1 MRVRSAKPSRTHF
14 AACGT
19 SPRRFPSPAVPETT
33 QPPAA
38 DELSHLLKQVF
49 GYDRFRPLQRDI
61 IAAALADRD
70 TLAVLPT
77 GAGKS
82 LCFQLPAL
90 ARTGP
95 GLTIV
100 VSPLIA
106 LMKDQVDQLSAAG
119 VAATFMN
126 STLGAEESKRRY
138 RGLYAG
144 EYKLLY
150 VSPERLALDGFIDRL
165 KEWPVKLIAVDEA
178 HCISEW
184 GHDFRPEYR
193 QLAKLREQLP
203 SVPAMA
209 LTATATPRVRD
220 DIVKHLALRD
230 PAIFVASFNR
240 PNLTYRVEP
249 KDEPIKQLLAFL
261 KERPRDAGIVY
272 CASRKQTEK
281 VADSLAGRGIAARA
295 YHAGLDAEERSR
307 NQEAFLRDE
316 VRVICA
322 TIAFGMGINKP
333 NVRFVVH
340 YDLPK
345 NVEGYYQ
352 ETGRAGRDGLPA
364 ECLLLYSAGD
374 AAKQRHFI
382 DEITDAEEAARA
394 RRQLR
399 QMLAY
404 ADATSCRRVEL
415 MGYFG
420 ETFQACDCGACD
432 NCLSPLETYDATVPA
447 QKLLSCVYR
456 IRSASGFDMGL
467 KHAVDVLRGH
477 ANEKTERLGHDKLS
491 TWAIGADTPEHDWL
505 HLGRELLRLGY
516 LELGTEMPVVAITD
530 AGRELLRTRTAVT
543 LAKPRAV
550 VKPKRDRQARARR
563 GDFDYDEILFERLR
577 EHRQKLATELEVP
590 AYIVFGDTTL
600 REMARFYPTS
610 PTEMSGI
617 TGVGEK
623 KLERFGDVFL
633 AAIRA
638 HLQVHG
644 KQTFAD

>member
-1 MRVRSAKPSRTHF
+1 VPATGLRFLGSVP
-14 AACGT
+14 AAT
-19 SPRRFPSPAVPETT
+19 P
-33 QPPAA
+33 PPADQLA
-38 DELSHLLKQVF
+38 HLLKQVF
-49 GYDRFRPLQRDI
+49 GYDRFRPLQREI
-61 IAAALADRD
+61 IEASLAGRD
-70 TLAVLPT
+70 ALAVLPT

-90 ARTGP
+90 ARPGP
-95 GLTIV
+95 GLTVV

-106 LMKDQVDQLSAAG
+106 LMKDQVDQLTAAG
-119 VAATFMN
+119 VPATFLN
-126 STLGAEESKRRY
+126 SSLGAAEAMARF

-150 VSPERLALDGFIDRL
+150 VAPERLVLDGFMERL
-165 KEWPVKLIAVDEA
+165 NEWPLKLLAVDEA

-193 QLAKLREQLP
+193 QLDKLRAFLP
-203 SVPAMA
+203 DVPAMA

-220 DIVKHLALRD
+220 DIVQHLKLRD
-230 PAIFVASFNR
+230 PAVFIASFNR

-249 KDEPIKQLLAFL
+249 KDQPAKQLLAFL
-261 KERPRDAGIVY
+261 KERPGEAGIVY
-272 CASRKQTEK
+272 CASRRQAESS
-281 VADSLAGRGIAARA
+281 AESLDSHGITARP
-295 YHAGLDAEERSR
+295 YHAGLDTEDRTR

-364 ECLLLYSAGD
+364 DCLLLYSAGD

-382 DEITDAEEAARA
+382 DEITDEAEKARA

-399 QMLAY
+399 QMLDY
-404 ADATSCRRVEL
+404 ADTTGCRRVEL
-415 MGYFG
+415 LRYFG

-432 NCLSPLETYDATVPA
+432 NCLSPLETYDATLPA

-456 IRSASGFDMGL
+456 IREAGGFDMGL
-467 KHAVDVLRGH
+467 KHVVDVLRGH
-477 ANEKTERLGHDKLS
+477 ANEKTERLRHNALS
-491 TWAIGADTPEHDWL
+491 TWGIGADRSEHDWL
-505 HLGRELLRLGY
+505 HFGRELLRLGY
-516 LELGTEMPVVAITD
+516 LELGAEGLPVVGVTD

-550 VKPKRDRQARARR
+550 VKPKRDRKARARR
-563 GDFDYDEILFERLR
+563 GDFDYDELLFERLR
-577 EHRQKLATELEVP
+577 ELRKKLADERDVP
-590 AYIVFGDTTL
+590 AYVVFGDTTL
-600 REMARFYPTS
+600 REMARYYPEN
-610 PTEMSGI
+610 PTQLSGI

-623 KLERFGDVFL
+623 KLNEFGDTF
-633 AAIRA
+633 ANAIRSY
-638 HLQVHG
+638 VREHG
-644 KQTFAD
+644 KQTFAE

>member
-1 MRVRSAKPSRTHF
+1 M
-14 AACGT
+14 
-19 SPRRFPSPAVPETT
+19 PELAPVST
-33 QPPAA
+33 
-38 DELSHLLKQVF
+38 EHLSHLLKQVF
-49 GYDRFRPLQRDI
+49 GYDRFRPLQREI
-61 IAAALADRD
+61 IQASLAGRD
-70 TLAVLPT
+70 ALAVLPT

-90 ARTGP
+90 ARSGP

-106 LMKDQVDQLSAAG
+106 LMKDQVDQLTAAG
-119 VAATFMN
+119 VSATFMN
-126 STLGAEESKRRY
+126 STLGAEESKRRF
-138 RGLYAG
+138 RGLYSG

-150 VSPERLALDGFIDRL
+150 VAPERLMLDGFTERL
-165 KEWPVKLIAVDEA
+165 KEWPVRLIAVDEA

-193 QLAKLREQLP
+193 QLAKLRTLLP
-203 SVPAMA
+203 AVPVMG

-230 PAIFVASFNR
+230 PALFVASFNR
-240 PNLTYRVEP
+240 PNLTYRVET
-249 KDEPIKQLLAFL
+249 KDQPLKQLLAFL
-261 KERPRDAGIVY
+261 KERPRDAGIIY

-281 VADSLAGRGIAARA
+281 LADSLAGHNIPARA
-295 YHAGLDAEERSR
+295 YHAGLDAEDRTR
-307 NQEAFLRDE
+307 NQDAFLRDE
-316 VRVICA
+316 VRIVCA

-364 ECLLLYSAGD
+364 DCLLLYSAGD

-382 DEITDAEEAARA
+382 DEITDEAEKARA

-399 QMLAY
+399 QMLDY
-404 ADATSCRRVEL
+404 ADNPACRRVEL
-415 MGYFG
+415 MRYFG

-456 IRSASGFDMGL
+456 IRAASGFDMGL
-467 KHAVDVLRGH
+467 KHVVDVLRGH
-477 ANEKTERLGHDKLS
+477 ANEKTERLAHDKLS
-491 TWAIGADTPEHDWL
+491 TWGIGADKTEHEWM

-516 LELGTEMPVVAITD
+516 VELGTEMPVLGITD

-543 LAKPRAV
+543 LAQPRAV
-550 VKPKRDRQARARR
+550 VKPKRDRQVRARR

-577 EHRQKLATELEVP
+577 ELRKKLADERNVP
-590 AYIVFGDTTL
+590 AYVVFGDTSL
-600 REMARFYPTS
+600 REMARYYPGTV
-610 PTEMSGI
+610 TELSGI
-617 TGVGEK
+617 SGVGEK
-623 KLERFGDVFL
+623 KLNEFGDTFLGAIRTHL
-633 AAIRA
+633 AA
-638 HLQVHG
+638 HG
-644 KQTFAD
+644 KQSFD

>member
-1 MRVRSAKPSRTHF
+1 MT
-14 AACGT
+14 AA
-19 SPRRFPSPAVPETT
+19 A
-33 QPPAA
+33 QPPA
-38 DELSHLLKQVF
+38 DELAHLLKQVF

-61 IAAALADRD
+61 IASALADRD
-70 TLAVLPT
+70 ALAVLPT

-90 ARTGP
+90 ARPGP
-95 GLTIV
+95 GLTVV

-106 LMKDQVDQLSAAG
+106 LMKDQVDQLLAAG
-119 VAATFMN
+119 VSATFMN
-126 STLGAEESKRRY
+126 STLGAEEAKRRY

-150 VSPERLALDGFIDRL
+150 VSPERLMLDGFTERL
-165 KEWPVKLIAVDEA
+165 KEWPVKLIAVDDA

-193 QLAKLREQLP
+193 QLAKLRESLP
-203 SVPAMA
+203 AVPAMA

-230 PAIFVASFNR
+230 PAVFVASFNR
-240 PNLTYRVEP
+240 PNLTYRVEA

-261 KERPRDAGIVY
+261 KERPHDAGIVY

-281 VADSLAGRGIAARA
+281 LADSLNARGIEARP
-295 YHAGLDAEERSR
+295 YHAGLDAAERNR
-307 NQEAFLRDE
+307 NQERFLRDE
-316 VRVICA
+316 IRVVCA

-382 DEITDAEEAARA
+382 DEITDAAEQARA

-399 QMLAY
+399 QMLDY
-404 ADATSCRRVEL
+404 ADTTGCRRVEL
-415 MGYFG
+415 MRYFG
-420 ETFQACDCGACD
+420 ETFEACDCGACD

-456 IRSASGFDMGL
+456 IRAASGFDMGL
-467 KHAVDVLRGH
+467 KHVVDVLRGH
-477 ANEKTERLGHDKLS
+477 ANDKTERLGHDRLT
-491 TWAIGADTPEHDWL
+491 TWGIGADKTEHEWM

-516 LELGTEMPVVAITD
+516 LELGQEMPVAGLTD

-550 VKPKRDRQARARR
+550 IKPKRDRKARARR

-577 EHRQKLATELEVP
+577 ELRKQLADERDVP
-590 AYIVFGDTTL
+590 AYIVFGDTSL
-600 REMARFYPTS
+600 REMARHYPAS
-610 PTEMSGI
+610 VTELGGI
-617 TGVGEK
+617 SGVGEK
-623 KLERFGDVFL
+623 KLNEFGDTFL
-633 AAIRA
+633 SAIRSYTA
-638 HLQVHG
+638 EHG
-644 KQTFAD
+644 KQSFGD

>member
-1 MRVRSAKPSRTHF
+1 M
-14 AACGT
+14 
-19 SPRRFPSPAVPETT
+19 PAPAPVP
-33 QPPAA
+33 A
-38 DELSHLLKQVF
+38 DHLAHLLKQVF
-49 GYDRFRPLQRDI
+49 GYDRFRPLQREI
-61 IAAALADRD
+61 IDAALAGRD

-90 ARTGP
+90 ARPGP

-106 LMKDQVDQLSAAG
+106 LMKDQVDQLTAAG
-119 VAATFMN
+119 VSATFMN
-126 STLGAEESKRRY
+126 STLGAEESKRRF

-150 VSPERLALDGFIDRL
+150 VAPERLMLDGFTERL
-165 KEWPVKLIAVDEA
+165 KEWPVRLIAVDEA

-193 QLAKLREQLP
+193 QLAKLRALLP
-203 SVPAMA
+203 TVPVMG

-230 PAIFVASFNR
+230 PAVFVASFNR
-240 PNLTYRVEP
+240 PNLTYRVET

-261 KERPRDAGIVY
+261 KDRPHDAGIVY

-281 VADSLAGRGIAARA
+281 LADSLNDRGIAARA
-295 YHAGLDAEERSR
+295 YHAGLEAADRTR

-316 VRVICA
+316 IRVVCA

-364 ECLLLYSAGD
+364 DCLLLYSAGD

-382 DEITDAEEAARA
+382 DEITDEAEAARA

-399 QMLAY
+399 QMLDY
-404 ADATSCRRVEL
+404 ADTSGCRRVEL
-415 MGYFG
+415 MRYFG

-432 NCLSPLETYDATVPA
+432 NCLSPLETYDATLPA

-456 IRSASGFDMGL
+456 IRAASGFDMGL
-467 KHAVDVLRGH
+467 KHVVDVLRGH

-491 TWAIGADTPEHDWL
+491 TWGIGADKTEHEWMQ
-505 HLGRELLRLGY
+505 LGREMLRLGY
-516 LELGTEMPVVAITD
+516 LELGSEGLPVIGITD

-550 VKPKRDRQARARR
+550 VKPKRDRRVREAR
-563 GDFDYDEILFERLR
+563 GDFDFDEILFERLR
-577 EHRQKLATELEVP
+577 ELRKKLADERDVP
-590 AYIVFGDTTL
+590 AYIVFGDTSL
-600 REMARFYPTS
+600 REMARYYPGS
-610 PTEMSGI
+610 VTELSGI
-617 TGVGEK
+617 SGVGEK
-623 KLERFGDVFL
+623 KLNEFGNTFL
-633 AAIRA
+633 SAIRSY
-638 HLQVHG
+638 VSEHG
-644 KQTFAD
+644 KQSFD

>member
-1 MRVRSAKPSRTHF
+1 MPTATP
-14 AACGT
+14 
-19 SPRRFPSPAVPETT
+19 
-33 QPPAA
+33 PPADQLA
-38 DELSHLLKQVF
+38 HLLKQVF
-49 GYDRFRPLQRDI
+49 GYDRFRPLQREI
-61 IAAALADRD
+61 IEASLAGRD
-70 TLAVLPT
+70 ALAVLPT

-90 ARTGP
+90 ARPGP
-95 GLTIV
+95 GLTVV

-106 LMKDQVDQLSAAG
+106 LMKDQVDQLTAVG
-119 VAATFMN
+119 VPATFLN
-126 STLGAEESKRRY
+126 STLGAAEAKARF

-150 VSPERLALDGFIDRL
+150 VAPERLVLDGFMERL
-165 KEWPVKLIAVDEA
+165 SEWPLQLLAVDEA

-193 QLAKLREQLP
+193 QLDRFRTLLP
-203 SVPAMA
+203 DVPAMA

-220 DIVKHLALRD
+220 DIVQHLKLRD
-230 PAIFVASFNR
+230 PAVFIASFNR

-249 KDEPIKQLLAFL
+249 KDQPAKQLLAFL
-261 KERPRDAGIVY
+261 KERPGEAGIVY
-272 CASRKQTEK
+272 CASRRQAESC
-281 VADSLAGRGIAARA
+281 AESLAGHGITARP
-295 YHAGLDAEERSR
+295 YHAGLDAEDRTR

-364 ECLLLYSAGD
+364 DCLLLYSAGD

-382 DEITDAEEAARA
+382 DEITDEAEKARA

-399 QMLAY
+399 QMLDY
-404 ADATSCRRVEL
+404 ADTTGCRRVGL
-415 MGYFG
+415 LRYFG
-420 ETFQACDCGACD
+420 ETFEACDCGACD
-432 NCLSPLETYDATVPA
+432 NCLSPLETYDATLPA

-456 IRSASGFDMGL
+456 IRAAGGYDMGL

-477 ANEKTERLGHDKLS
+477 ANEKTERLGHERLS
-491 TWAIGADTPEHDWL
+491 TWGIGADLSEHDWL
-505 HLGRELLRLGY
+505 HFGRELLRLGY
-516 LELGTEMPVVAITD
+516 LELGAEGLPVVGITD

-550 VKPKRDRQARARR
+550 VKPKRDRKTRTRR
-563 GDFDYDEILFERLR
+563 GDYDYDEILFERLR
-577 EHRQKLATELEVP
+577 ELRKKLADERDVP
-590 AYIVFGDTTL
+590 AYVVFGDTTL
-600 REMARFYPTS
+600 REMARYYPES
-610 PTEMSGI
+610 PTQLSGI

-623 KLERFGDVFL
+623 KLNEFGDVF
-633 AAIRA
+633 ANAIHSYVRE
-638 HLQVHG
+638 HG
-644 KQTFAD
+644 KQSFAE

>member
-1 MRVRSAKPSRTHF
+1 
-14 AACGT
+14 
-19 SPRRFPSPAVPETT
+19 VPETA
-33 QPPAA
+33 PVPVDNLA
-38 DELSHLLKQVF
+38 HLLKQVF
-49 GYDRFRPLQRDI
+49 GYDRFRPLQREI
-61 IAAALADRD
+61 IDSSLAGRD

-90 ARTGP
+90 ARPGP

-106 LMKDQVDQLSAAG
+106 LMKDQVDQLTAAG
-119 VAATFMN
+119 VSATFMN
-126 STLGAEESKRRY
+126 STLGAEESKRRF

-150 VSPERLALDGFIDRL
+150 VAPERLMLDGFLERL
-165 KEWPVKLIAVDEA
+165 KEWPIQLLAVDEA

-193 QLAKLREQLP
+193 QLAKLREQFP
-203 SVPAMA
+203 HVPAMA

-220 DIVKHLALRD
+220 DIVKHLALRE

-240 PNLTYRVEP
+240 PNLTYRVET

-261 KERPRDAGIVY
+261 KERPKDAGIVY

-281 VADSLAGRGIAARA
+281 LADSLNDRGIAARA
-295 YHAGLDAEERSR
+295 YHAGLDAADRTR

-316 VRVICA
+316 IRVVCA

-364 ECLLLYSAGD
+364 DCLLLYSAGD

-382 DEITDAEEAARA
+382 DEITDEAEQARA

-399 QMLAY
+399 QMLDY
-404 ADATSCRRVEL
+404 ADNTGCRRVEL
-415 MGYFG
+415 MRYFG
-420 ETFQACDCGACD
+420 ETFQSCDCGACD
-432 NCLSPLETYDATVPA
+432 NCLSPLETYDATLPA

-456 IRSASGFDMGL
+456 IRAASGFDMGL
-467 KHAVDVLRGH
+467 KHVVDVLRGH

-491 TWAIGADTPEHDWL
+491 TWGIGADTTEHDWM

-516 LELGTEMPVVAITD
+516 VEIGTELPVVGITD

-543 LAKPRAV
+543 LAKPRAE
-550 VKPKRDRQARARR
+550 VKPKRDRKARTTR

-577 EHRQKLATELEVP
+577 ELRKKLADERDVP
-590 AYIVFGDTTL
+590 AYIVFGDTSL
-600 REMARFYPTS
+600 REMARYYPGTV
-610 PTEMSGI
+610 TELSGI
-617 TGVGEK
+617 SGVGEK
-623 KLERFGDVFL
+623 KLNEFGDTFL
-633 AAIRA
+633 AAIRSYLA
-638 HLQVHG
+638 DHG
-644 KQTFAD
+644 KQSFD

>member
-1 MRVRSAKPSRTHF
+1 MPDLAPVSADHL
-14 AACGT
+14 A
-19 SPRRFPSPAVPETT
+19 
-33 QPPAA
+33 
-38 DELSHLLKQVF
+38 HLLKQVF
-49 GYDRFRPLQRDI
+49 GYDRFRPLQREI
-61 IAAALADRD
+61 IDASLAGRD
-70 TLAVLPT
+70 ALAVLPT

-90 ARTGP
+90 AYPRP
-95 GLTIV
+95 ALTIV

-119 VAATFMN
+119 VSATFLN
-126 STLGAEESKRRY
+126 SSLGADEAKRRF

-150 VSPERLALDGFIDRL
+150 VAPERLMLDGFTERL
-165 KEWPVKLIAVDEA
+165 KEWAVRLIAVDEA

-193 QLAKLREQLP
+193 QLAKLRELLP
-203 SVPAMA
+203 TVPVMG

-220 DIVKHLALRD
+220 DIVKHLALRE
-230 PAIFVASFNR
+230 PAVFVASFNR
-240 PNLTYRVEP
+240 PNLTYRVET

-261 KERPRDAGIVY
+261 KERPHDAGIVY

-281 VADSLAGRGIAARA
+281 LADSLNDRGIAARA
-295 YHAGLDAEERSR
+295 YHAGLEAAERTR

-316 VRVICA
+316 IRVVCA

-364 ECLLLYSAGD
+364 DCLLLYSAGD

-382 DEITDAEEAARA
+382 DEITDEAEKARA

-399 QMLAY
+399 QMLDY
-404 ADATSCRRVEL
+404 ADTTGCRRVEL
-415 MGYFG
+415 MRYFG

-432 NCLSPLETYDATVPA
+432 NCLAPLETYDATLPA

-456 IRSASGFDMGL
+456 IRAASGFDMGL
-467 KHAVDVLRGH
+467 KHVVDVLRGH
-477 ANEKTERLGHDKLS
+477 ANEKTERLRHDALS
-491 TWAIGADTPEHDWL
+491 TWGIGADKTEHEWM
-505 HLGRELLRLGY
+505 HLGREMLRLGY
-516 LELGTEMPVVAITD
+516 VELGSEGLPVVGITD

-550 VKPKRDRQARARR
+550 VKPKRDRKVRDRR
-563 GDFDYDEILFERLR
+563 GDFDFDEILFERLR
-577 EHRQKLATELEVP
+577 ELRKKLADERDVP
-590 AYIVFGDTTL
+590 AYIVFGDTSL
-600 REMARFYPTS
+600 REMARYYPGNV
-610 PTEMSGI
+610 TELSGI
-617 TGVGEK
+617 SGVGEK
-623 KLERFGDVFL
+623 KLNEFGDTFL
-633 AAIRA
+633 GAIRA
-638 HLQVHG
+638 HLAAHG
-644 KQTFAD
+644 KQDFGG